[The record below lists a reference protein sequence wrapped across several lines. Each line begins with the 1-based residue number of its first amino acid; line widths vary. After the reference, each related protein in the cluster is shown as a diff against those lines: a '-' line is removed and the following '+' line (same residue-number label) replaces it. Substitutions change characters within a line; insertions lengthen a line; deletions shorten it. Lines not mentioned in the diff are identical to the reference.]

1 MDNGVVGGN
10 STNGSG
16 RGLKTFFSAT
26 FMLSLVGCGGLGLLP
41 HDSKISNNSF
51 QTYEQVQAAY
61 TDVVPGQT
69 RLTDLP
75 RLGFDTATT
84 PNVEVLSYLGV
95 IERFM
100 PRSTMSFDHLAPP
113 VQACIESQ
121 DRCSAFVFHP
131 QHVESRRLG
140 NFFLDLFGFERQT
153 VNSGWA
159 AEVVLLM
166 QDGHVAYKLMSGR
179 PRIEDTHDE
188 IQPLGPLQDI
198 GNMATRTASRFF

>member
-1 MDNGVVGGN
+1 MQNGADGGPRR
-10 STNGSG
+10 TA
-16 RGLKTFFSAT
+16 KIIVSAT

-41 HDSKISNNSF
+41 HDSQVLASANF
-51 QTYEQVQAAY
+51 QTYDQVAVAY
-61 TDVVPGQT
+61 TDIVPGQT

-75 RLGFDTATT
+75 KLGFDTATT

-100 PRSTMSFDHLAPP
+100 PRNSLTFDHLAPP
-113 VQACIESQ
+113 VQACIEAQ

-131 QHVESRRLG
+131 QRIESRRLG
-140 NFFLDLFGFERQT
+140 SFFLDVFGFERQT
-153 VNSGWA
+153 LDTGWQ

-179 PRIEDTHDE
+179 PRIEDMHDKV
-188 IQPLGPLQDI
+188 QPLGPLQDI
-198 GNMATRTASRFF
+198 GNTAYQAASRFL

>member
-1 MDNGVVGGN
+1 MDNGVV
-10 STNGSG
+10 SGSG
-16 RGLKTFFSAT
+16 RGLKTFISAT

-41 HDSKISNNSF
+41 HETKASSNSF
-51 QTYEQVQAAY
+51 QSYEQVQSAY

-75 RLGFDTATT
+75 KLGFDTATT

-131 QHVESRRLG
+131 QHVESRRMG
-140 NFFLDLFGFERQT
+140 NIFLDLLGFERKT
-153 VNSGWA
+153 VATGWT

-179 PRIEDTHDE
+179 PRVEDMHDE
-188 IQPLGPLQDI
+188 VTPLGPLQDI
-198 GNMATRTASRFF
+198 GNTMTRTASRFF

>member
-1 MDNGVVGGN
+1 MENGAVGG
-10 STNGSG
+10 SS
-16 RGLKTFFSAT
+16 RGLKTFISAT

-41 HDSKISNNSF
+41 HETKVTQNSF

-61 TDVVPGQT
+61 TYVEPGRT

-131 QHVESRRLG
+131 QHVESRRMG
-140 NFFLDLFGFERQT
+140 NFFLDILGFERRT
-153 VNSGWA
+153 VDTGWT

-179 PRIEDTHDE
+179 PRIEDTRE
-188 IQPLGPLQDI
+188 EVSPLGPLQDI
-198 GNMATRTASRFF
+198 GNTVTKTASRFF

>member
-1 MDNGVVGGN
+1 MDNGVVG
-10 STNGSG
+10 GSG
-16 RGLKTFFSAT
+16 RGLKTFLSAT

-41 HDSKISNNSF
+41 HESKVSQNSF
-51 QTYEQVQAAY
+51 NTYEQVQTAY

-75 RLGFDTATT
+75 KLGFDTATT

-100 PRSTMSFDHLAPP
+100 PRSSMSFDHLAPP
-113 VQACIESQ
+113 VQSCIESQ

-131 QHVESRRLG
+131 QHVESRRMG
-140 NFFLDLFGFERQT
+140 NLFLDLLGFEHRT
-153 VNSGWA
+153 VDSGWS

-166 QDGHVAYKLMSGR
+166 QDGHVAYKVMSGR
-179 PRIEDTHDE
+179 PRIEDTRDQ
-188 IQPLGPLQDI
+188 ITPLGPLQDI
-198 GNMATRTASRFF
+198 GNTVTRNASKFF